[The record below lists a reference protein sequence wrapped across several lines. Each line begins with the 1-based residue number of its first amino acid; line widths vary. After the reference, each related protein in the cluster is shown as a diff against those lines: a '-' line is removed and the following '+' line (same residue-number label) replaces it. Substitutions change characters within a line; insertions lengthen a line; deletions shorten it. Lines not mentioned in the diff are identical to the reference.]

1 MEGKTVCIFITSMAF
16 LFGLGYYLQK
26 NLTIQDVY
34 NKLTDKIVALEKF
47 EKNNLREFKKS
58 CGNGVSDVNSDS
70 ETDSE
75 LDIIVEQ
82 PNEINSKD
90 E

>member
-34 NKLTDKIVALEKF
+34 NKLTDKIVALDKF
-47 EKNNLREFKKS
+47 EKNNLREFKKN
-58 CGNGVSDVNSDS
+58 CGKGVGDVYIDS

-82 PNEINSKD
+82 PNEINPKN